1 MESVEVP
8 DRTAKVAVENVGG
21 ISETAVE
28 LEPGVTVLSGRNATN
43 RTSLLQA
50 LMAALGSER
59 ASLKADADEGSVR
72 LELEETHTR
81 TLTRE
86 NGGVVLGGSPYLSDA
101 TVADLFAFLLESNEA
116 RRAVARGDNLRE
128 LIMRPVDTAAIR
140 AEIETLESE
149 RRDLEARLDERER
162 LREAVD
168 RLEAE
173 LDRIDG
179 EIEPTE
185 ASLAEVRAEIDRT
198 DADLAESRESE
209 AELDEKLEELQ
220 SARSEREDVRFRL
233 ETERETR
240 AELRTELSEL
250 EEELSALPAAPSD
263 ELEDLDDR
271 IESLRD
277 HKRSLDSTINQLQ
290 AVIQFNEEVLT
301 DEGSPAFAL
310 GESSDEVT
318 DGLLPEGASFT
329 CWTCGGETTRAD
341 VEERLERVRD
351 RRRELLSE
359 RGEIEDDLDAATDEK
374 RRVRRQS
381 ERREELERRR
391 TELSDELDRAE
402 AEVDQLAERREE
414 LDDEI
419 ERLEAAVERLR
430 ESEYTELIDLH
441 TEASELEAEIERLR
455 AERRETEDELADRRD
470 QLASLAELEAER
482 EEVESQ
488 LESARTRIR
497 RLEEGAV
504 EAFNEHMD
512 EVLDRL
518 SYANV
523 ERIWIERID
532 ETSNGAVGAS
542 SFRLHVVRATDG
554 GAVYEDT
561 VEHLSESEREVTGL
575 VFALAG
581 YLVHDVHEEVPFV
594 LLDSLEAIDAGR
606 IAALVDYLGE
616 YAGYLVV
623 ALLPEDARPLPD
635 DYHYVAEI

>member
-8 DRTAKVAVENVGG
+8 DRTAKVVVENVGG

-59 ASLKADADEGSVR
+59 ASLKADAGEGSVR

-116 RRAVARGDNLRE
+116 RRAVARGDDLRE

-149 RRDLEARLDERER
+149 RRDLAARLDERER

-179 EIEPTE
+179 EIESTE
-185 ASLAEVRAEIDRT
+185 ASLAEVRAEVERT

-250 EEELSALPAAPSD
+250 EEGLSALPAAPSD
-263 ELEDLDDR
+263 ELAGLDER

-277 HKRSLDSTINQLQ
+277 RKRSLDSTINQLQ
-290 AVIQFNEEVLT
+290 AVIQFNEEVLA

-310 GESSDEVT
+310 GESSDDVT

-329 CWTCGGETTRAD
+329 CWTCGSETTRSD
-341 VEERLERVRD
+341 VEQRLERVRD

-374 RRVRRQS
+374 RRLRRQS

-402 AEVDQLAERREE
+402 SEVDQLAERREDV
-414 LDDEI
+414 DDEI

-482 EEVESQ
+482 EEVEGQ

-623 ALLPEDARPLPD
+623 ALLAEDARPLPD

>member
-8 DRTAKVAVENVGG
+8 DRTAKVVVENVGG

-59 ASLKADADEGSVR
+59 ASLKADAGEGSVR

-116 RRAVARGDNLRE
+116 RRAVARGDDLRE

-149 RRDLEARLDERER
+149 RRDLAARLDERER

-179 EIEPTE
+179 EIESTE
-185 ASLAEVRAEIDRT
+185 ASLAEVRAEVERT

-250 EEELSALPAAPSD
+250 EEGLSALPAAPSD
-263 ELEDLDDR
+263 ELAGLDER

-277 HKRSLDSTINQLQ
+277 RKRSLDSTINQLQ
-290 AVIQFNEEVLT
+290 AVIQFNEEVLA

-310 GESSDEVT
+310 GESSDDVT

-329 CWTCGGETTRAD
+329 CWTCGSETTRSD
-341 VEERLERVRD
+341 VEQRLERVRD

-374 RRVRRQS
+374 RRLRRQS

-402 AEVDQLAERREE
+402 SEVDQLAERRENV
-414 LDDEI
+414 DDEI

-482 EEVESQ
+482 EEVEGQ

-575 VFALAG
+575 EFALAG

-623 ALLPEDARPLPD
+623 ALLAEDARPLPD